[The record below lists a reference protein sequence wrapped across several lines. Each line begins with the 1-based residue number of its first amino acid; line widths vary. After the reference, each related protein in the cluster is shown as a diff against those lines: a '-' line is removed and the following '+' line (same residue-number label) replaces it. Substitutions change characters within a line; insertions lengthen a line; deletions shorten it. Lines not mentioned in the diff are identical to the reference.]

1 MSSDIPGMQQPRQ
14 SRKRAIFFAA
24 AIAFL
29 ITAAVAALLCR
40 SYSGNEI
47 QAMLNRQR
55 DVQQTQM
62 EKSLDAIRVWRV
74 ELVNQARFIS
84 SSEMFRIFLTDTRDL
99 TPEQLK
105 MLAQPDALHSQDE
118 NFRAL
123 AEQRVYMQDLLRDF
137 VRRRSWNDA
146 RLISANG
153 QIILARESAP
163 PLTRAQ
169 DDLVQRAITSKLA
182 IFGAIRQQDNNYYMD
197 MADPLFEV
205 LGGEDIKCIAVLLLS
220 VPIEK
225 PLTNFLASSSGHE
238 DAINPRIVD
247 QTRYGTELIML
258 SGNHLTSRT
267 LKEALPQTG
276 LPFGLRE
283 SLASLVQGGQDKAPP
298 MVYSM
303 ASQPTLLEWQL
314 VLETPAHVLDARIKS
329 RQWQIYGL
337 GALATIGLT
346 LLTAF
351 IFAAMTSRQHKARA
365 AHLHNLYNTIRQQ
378 KLVLDG
384 VNNSLQAGLLLVD
397 DTGKVQLANQA
408 FQELASSEQ
417 QNPEGLPLVEIL
429 PGQASIELTGAMR
442 NVIETGQSR
451 TIELALPHDGE
462 ERLFRVTLFPY
473 QSEDGEETSSGS
485 GCVAILQDIT
495 QFRANAKKA
504 ARRQEALLTAMDRA
518 IESVDPNLVGQS
530 PKMAALANLVATEL
544 NLDPAQKE
552 TLRIASL
559 LSQIGKLFV
568 PRELLLK
575 QGDLSAEERKEVA
588 RAPEHADRI
597 LADLHF
603 DLPVRETVLE
613 MGERLDGSGPKGLT
627 AEEISITGRVL
638 AAVNA
643 FIAMTSPRAWRAQA
657 GMAPEK
663 AIRILGQDNRFDTQ
677 VISALASLDP
687 DLLKSILGQEQ

>member
-1 MSSDIPGMQQPRQ
+1 MSGDIPGMQQPRKA
-14 SRKRAIFFAA
+14 RRRAIFITA
-24 AIAFL
+24 AIAFV
-29 ITAAVAALLCR
+29 IAATCAALLCR
-40 SYSGNEI
+40 SYSENET
-47 QAMLNRQR
+47 QAILNRQR

-62 EKSLDAIRVWRV
+62 DKSLDAIRVWRV

-84 SSEMFRIFLTDTRDL
+84 SSEMFRIFITDTRDL

-105 MLAQPDALHSQDE
+105 LLAQPEALHSPDD
-118 NFRAL
+118 NIRSL
-123 AEQRVYMQDLLRDF
+123 AEQRVYMRDLLRDF

-153 QIILARESAP
+153 QEILARESAP

-169 DDLVQRAITSKLA
+169 DDLVKRAVTSRLA
-182 IFGAIRQQDNNYYMD
+182 IFGPIRQQNNNYYLD

-205 LGGEDIKCIAVLLLS
+205 LGGEDLKCVAVLLLS

-225 PLTNFLASSSGHE
+225 PLINFLSSSSGHE
-238 DAINPRIVD
+238 DAITPRIVD

-258 SGNHLTSRT
+258 SGNHLSTRT
-267 LKEALPQTG
+267 LKESLPQTG

-283 SLASLVQGGQDKAPP
+283 GLASIAQGENRTPA

-303 ASQPTLLEWQL
+303 ASQPTLLDWQL
-314 VLETPAHVLDARIKS
+314 VLETPASVLDARIHS
-329 RQWQIYGL
+329 REWQIYGL
-337 GALATIGLT
+337 GALATVGLT
-346 LLTAF
+346 LLAAF
-351 IFAAMTSRQHKARA
+351 IFANMTSRQYKARA

-397 DTGKVQLANQA
+397 DTGKVQMANQA
-408 FQELASSEQ
+408 FQEISSAGDQ
-417 QNPEGLPLVEIL
+417 DMDGLPLVELL
-429 PGQASIELTGAMR
+429 PAQASVELTGAMR
-442 NVIETGQSR
+442 NVIETGESA
-451 TIELALPHDGE
+451 TIELALPQAGQ

-473 QSEDGEETSSGS
+473 QSEAGEETSSGS

-504 ARRQEALLTAMDRA
+504 AKRQEALLTAMDRA
-518 IESVDPNLVGQS
+518 IESADPNLVGQS
-530 PKMAALANLVATEL
+530 PKMASVSSLLATEL

-575 QGDLSAEERKEVA
+575 QGSLTPEEKKEVG

-613 MGERLDGSGPKGLT
+613 MGERLDGTGPKGLK
-627 AEEISITGRVL
+627 ADQISPTGRVL
-638 AAVNA
+638 AVVNA

-657 GMAPEK
+657 GMAPDE
-663 AIRILGQDNRFDTQ
+663 AIRILAKDTRFDPD
-677 VISALASLDP
+677 VIAALGRLDQN
-687 DLLKSILGQEQ
+687 LLKTILGQKQ